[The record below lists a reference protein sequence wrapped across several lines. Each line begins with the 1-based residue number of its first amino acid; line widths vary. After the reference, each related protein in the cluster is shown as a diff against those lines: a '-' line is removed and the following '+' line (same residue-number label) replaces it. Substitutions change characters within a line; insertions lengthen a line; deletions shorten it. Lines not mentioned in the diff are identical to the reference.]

1 MLWTTFFFN
10 QQAVGYITTMY
21 KAFGQSFITNDQ
33 FLAIVG
39 SVSSIF
45 NTLGRMFWGGFADKT
60 SFRVS
65 EQQIFNFVDFNLLM
79 IFFLAIDSN
88 AASVLPAGSTVCNIL
103 LDKSRR

>member
-21 KAFGQSFITNDQ
+21 KAYGQSFITNDQ

-60 SFRVS
+60 SFRVCTL
-65 EQQIFNFVDFNLLM
+65 QISPYITRKRERSFCRLLL
-79 IFFLAIDSN
+79 LA
-88 AASVLPAGSTVCNIL
+88 AFGRQL
-103 LDKSRR
+103 